1 MKQERKI
8 FMKTFLERSA
18 TTYGGRDGLI
28 KDMASQ
34 TELKLVKPVEMG
46 GKEGLGT
53 NPEELFAAGYSSC
66 FASSIEY
73 LLMSNQVAYDAI
85 SVKATTQ
92 LLADPERGFS
102 FKLIVDAKITG
113 VDQETEK
120 SYIEKAYGFC
130 PYSKAI
136 KGNVE
141 VVFI

>member
-1 MKQERKI
+1 
-8 FMKTFLERSA
+8 MKTFLERSA

-92 LLADPERGFS
+92 LLADP
-102 FKLIVDAKITG
+102 
-113 VDQETEK
+113 
-120 SYIEKAYGFC
+120 
-130 PYSKAI
+130 
-136 KGNVE
+136 
-141 VVFI
+141 

>member
-1 MKQERKI
+1 
-8 FMKTFLERSA
+8 MKTFLERSA

-34 TELKLVKPVEMG
+34 IELKLTKPVEMG

-92 LLADPERGFS
+92 LLADPEKGFS

-136 KGNVE
+136 KGNVD